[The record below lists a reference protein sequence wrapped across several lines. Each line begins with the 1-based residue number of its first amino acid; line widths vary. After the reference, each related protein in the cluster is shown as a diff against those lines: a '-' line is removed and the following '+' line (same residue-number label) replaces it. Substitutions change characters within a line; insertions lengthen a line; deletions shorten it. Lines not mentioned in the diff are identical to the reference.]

1 MPIRKIRT
9 MGDRILNK
17 VCRPVEEMTPKIQ
30 ELIEDMLETMYDAY
44 GVGLAAPQVGMLK
57 RIVVIDIGD
66 ENGPYVLINP
76 VIKETSG
83 EQTGEEGCLSVPGKS
98 GVVTRPNVVTV
109 EALDINMEPFILTG
123 EGLLARAICHECEH
137 LDGILYVEHVEGEQH
152 DVNDEEEDGE
162 GMRVV
167 FMGTPDFSVGTLR
180 ELAKAGHEIAGV
192 VSQPDKP
199 KGRGK
204 NLQPTP
210 VKEAAMELGLPVYQ
224 PQKVRDPEF
233 IQVMKELNPD
243 VIVVVA
249 FGQIIPKE
257 ILHMPKYGCINV
269 HASLLPAYRGAAPI
283 QWAVINGD
291 KESGVTIMRM
301 DEGVDTGDMINK
313 VIVPLNE
320 KETGGSLFDRL
331 SESGAKLLVETLP
344 MLEDGSAVFEKQP
357 EESTTPYAAM
367 ISKKMGELD
376 WAKSATELER
386 LIRGLNP
393 WPSAFS
399 HLNGKT
405 LKIWEAS
412 VEEENGEKKA
422 PGTVLQAD
430 AKGFRIQTGEG
441 ILKIDTLQMEGKKR
455 MDAQAFLRGYTV
467 EEGMI
472 LPC

>member
-1 MPIRKIRT
+1 
-9 MGDRILNK
+9 
-17 VCRPVEEMTPKIQ
+17 
-30 ELIEDMLETMYDAY
+30 
-44 GVGLAAPQVGMLK
+44 
-57 RIVVIDIGD
+57 
-66 ENGPYVLINP
+66 
-76 VIKETSG
+76 
-83 EQTGEEGCLSVPGKS
+83 
-98 GVVTRPNVVTV
+98 
-109 EALDINMEPFILTG
+109 
-123 EGLLARAICHECEH
+123 
-137 LDGILYVEHVEGEQH
+137 
-152 DVNDEEEDGE
+152 
-162 GMRVV
+162 
-167 FMGTPDFSVGTLR
+167 MGTPDFSVGTLK
-180 ELAKAGHEIAGV
+180 ELAKAGHEIVGV
-192 VSQPDKP
+192 ISQPDKP

-224 PQKVRDPEF
+224 PKKVRDPEF
-233 IQVMKELNPD
+233 IQVVRDLDPE

-257 ILHMPKYGCINV
+257 ILEMPKYGCINV

-301 DEGVDTGDMINK
+301 DEGLDTGDMINK
-313 VIVPLNE
+313 VIVTLE
-320 KETGGSLFDRL
+320 KKETG
-331 SESGAKLLVETLP
+331 
-344 MLEDGSAVFEKQP
+344 GSAVFEKQP

-367 ISKKMGELD
+367 ISKKMGEMD
-376 WAKSATELER
+376 WTKSAAELER

-441 ILKIDTLQMEGKKR
+441 ILKLDTLQLEGKKR

-467 EEGMI
+467 EAGTV